1 MTRSKSIQSMPNE
14 IIQKKDDEISKL
26 KTVIS
31 EKDKQIE

>member
-1 MTRSKSIQSMPNE
+1 MPNE

-26 KTVIS
+26 KTVIL